1 MEQEVH
7 MSYEQLPQIDRKDL
21 HIGCATCSTAALVAP
36 LKRMIAVGFGS
47 AYVTRDGE
55 KVYNGEEEY
64 REKGKALMV
73 KDIEKMARYSPA
85 CDWRIVFMGP
95 LHGET
100 YQRQGKNHWV
110 CVESNKGFA

>member
-1 MEQEVH
+1 

-36 LKRMIAVGFGS
+36 LKREIAVGFGS
-47 AYVTRDGE
+47 AFVTRDGI
-55 KVYNGEEEY
+55 KIYDGQAEY
-64 REKGKALMV
+64 QTRGKALRV
-73 KDIEKMARYSPA
+73 KDIENMARAEPDH
-85 CDWRIVFMGP
+85 DWRIVFHGP

-110 CVESNKGFA
+110 CVESNEGFA